1 MSAALTLHATTVAFE
16 GRAILIKGASG
27 SGKSALGLE
36 LLSIGARLVAD
47 DQTVVTAEGPD
58 LIASCPPPLRGLI
71 EARGLGLL
79 RAPHDPQARV
89 ALVVDLDQ
97 TEEARLPPERSITI
111 MGQPLSLVLGVRA
124 AHFHVALR
132 HYVLYGRQA

>member
-47 DQTVVTAEGPD
+47 DQTVITAEGPD

-111 MGQPLSLVLGVRA
+111 MGQSLSLVLGVRA